1 MNGSLHER
9 RFSNT
14 VSIPLLHS
22 SEKVGERDVDERLRS
37 PRPSSPFARAF
48 DTAWSSRPR
57 VTSNF
62 HNSKAPVASYTS
74 YLFSSSLRFLFSLV
88 GHALYGLIPSFVEA
102 RLRREPPKPERQHPT
117 AYLDGI
123 RGLAAFAVFLCH
135 LSYQTWFITYG
146 FGAGEPG
153 ENAWPIQLPIV
164 KLFYSG
170 PPAVALFFVISGYAL
185 SYKPLRQMRARQ
197 YDGLMV
203 TMSSAVFR
211 RSFRLFLP
219 CFASTF
225 VVAMMAQMGFY
236 SATAEFAFNRT
247 FIGRAHWED
256 HAWTAP
262 TMYEQIVD
270 WAYKM
275 FDFVHP
281 WDWFIFGG
289 SVDLDRH
296 LWTIPTEFRASMVLF
311 LTQMMVARMR
321 TTLRLLTIMVLIYW
335 VIHWDRWEMI
345 LFWSGLLLAEL
356 DHIALAR
363 KQAANADPPDI
374 QLGAKQAT
382 ASRSRRDTLWRY
394 FWIANFACGLFL
406 ASYPDDLGHDTPGY
420 RYLTTLIP
428 EYYTEK
434 YRFWQSVAAVQI
446 IWAVNNADV
455 LKRLFMGAFPQ
466 YLGKISFA
474 LYLVH
479 GPMIHTFG
487 YWVMPRAWAL
497 TGSETRFH
505 FELGFFLASC
515 AIVPV
520 TVWAADVFWRAIDV
534 PCVRFARWLE
544 AKVIVQG

>member
-1 MNGSLHER
+1 MNSSLHER
-9 RFSNT
+9 RFSNN
-14 VSIPLLHS
+14 VGIPLLAS
-22 SEKVGERDVDERLRS
+22 TEKVGERDVDERLRS
-37 PRPSSPFARAF
+37 PGPSSPFARAF
-48 DTAWSSRPR
+48 DASWSTRPTR
-57 VTSNF
+57 AKIR
-62 HNSKAPVASYTS
+62 KAPLSSYTS
-74 YLFSSSLRFLFSLV
+74 YISFSSLRFLLSLF
-88 GHALYGLIPSFVEA
+88 GWALYGLIPSFIEV

-135 LSYQTWFITYG
+135 LAYQTWFITFG

-153 ENAWPIQLPIV
+153 ENAWPAQLPII
-164 KLFYSG
+164 KLIYSG

-185 SYKPLRQMRARQ
+185 SYKPLRQMRAKQ

-203 TMSSAVFR
+203 TVSSAVFR
-211 RSFRLFLP
+211 RGLRLFLP

-225 VVAMMAQMGFY
+225 LVGVLCQFGVY
-236 SATAEFAFNRT
+236 EATAGFAFNSI
-247 FIGRAHWED
+247 FIGRAHSED

-262 TMYEQIVD
+262 TAYDQLMD

-321 TTLRLLTIMVLIYW
+321 TTLRLLTIVLLVYW
-335 VIHWDRWEMI
+335 GIHWDRWEMI
-345 LFWSGLLLAEL
+345 LFWSGLFLAEL
-356 DHIALAR
+356 DLVSLAR
-363 KQAANADPPDI
+363 RQAANSEPPDM
-374 QLGAKQAT
+374 QLDAKQQA
-382 ASRSRRDTLWRY
+382 ASSNRRERLWRWFY
-394 FWIANFACGLFL
+394 FTNFVCGLFL

-428 EYYTEK
+428 EFYSEK

-446 IWAVNNADV
+446 IWTVNNADY
-455 LKRLFMGAFPQ
+455 LKSLFAGGVVQ

-474 LYLVH
+474 LYLMH
-479 GPMIHTFG
+479 GPVIHTFG
-487 YWVMPRAWAL
+487 YFVMPRMWAL
-497 TGSETRFH
+497 TGFEQRFNY
-505 FELGFFLASC
+505 ELGFFFSACL
-515 AIVPV
+515 IIPF
-520 TVWAADVFWRAIDV
+520 TIWAADVFWRAVDM

-544 AKVIVQG
+544 SKVIVQN